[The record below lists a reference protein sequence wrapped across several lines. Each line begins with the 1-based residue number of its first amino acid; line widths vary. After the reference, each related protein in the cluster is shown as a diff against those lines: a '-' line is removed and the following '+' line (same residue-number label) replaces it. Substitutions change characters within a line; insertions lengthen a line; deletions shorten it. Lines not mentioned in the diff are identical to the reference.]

1 MRENNKAGELCLA
14 AVQRSQM
21 KGSKSRAICEKSHG
35 GCGSGK
41 RELISERA
49 QSILENS
56 PRLWPVSK
64 RKRDKKK
71 KNEKSHFS
79 QVRKVERLSRVTW
92 TMLFKWLQQGRA
104 GFWEGQAELRG

>member
-71 KNEKSHFS
+71 TKKKKKKKKNKTI
-79 QVRKVERLSRVTW
+79 K
-92 TMLFKWLQQGRA
+92 K
-104 GFWEGQAELRG
+104 